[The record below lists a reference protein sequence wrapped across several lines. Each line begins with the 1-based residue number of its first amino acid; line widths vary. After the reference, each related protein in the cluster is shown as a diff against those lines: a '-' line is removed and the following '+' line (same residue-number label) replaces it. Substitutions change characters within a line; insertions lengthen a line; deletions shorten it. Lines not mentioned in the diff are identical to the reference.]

1 MNVDG
6 FIEYDVSV
14 GGLDICISHCHQLA
28 LMKPKDQDSRD
39 KKSGVMINV
48 SKNKRIRFVLKT
60 CLASSEVK
68 VAKFLLTLAK
78 IVQIN

>member
-14 GGLDICISHCHQLA
+14 GELDICISHCHQLA
-28 LMKPKDQDSRD
+28 LMKPKGQDSRD

-48 SKNKRIRFVLKT
+48 SKYKRIRFVLKT

-68 VAKFLLTLAK
+68 VAKFLSTLAK